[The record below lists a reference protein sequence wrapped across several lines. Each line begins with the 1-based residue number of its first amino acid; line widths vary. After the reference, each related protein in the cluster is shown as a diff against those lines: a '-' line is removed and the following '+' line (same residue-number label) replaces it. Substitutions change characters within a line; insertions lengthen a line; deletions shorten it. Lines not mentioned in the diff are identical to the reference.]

1 MSLSVRDF
9 QNSTVALRSVENIR
23 TAAVVNIGGV
33 GDGVKSHY
41 AAIFDRY
48 ANVQNNL
55 LKQLNAVFGS
65 NIPLDSNRHVVF
77 TDFIKDVCTD
87 SDRANEAYK
96 FYGRQIIEQINQLGD
111 YILKARD
118 FLRQTGDA
126 DIEKWVIDQLNILD
140 IFSNEIEKAFGFRY
154 VYDFNE
160 DAWKSVEDDY
170 TAQTHT
176 QVQKQTTYEKLRA
189 VQVDAYEKEG
199 VFTKKVIEVFNE
211 LNLLDR
217 LKYIK
222 LYYDINDG
230 KTDALFPNDKISGT
244 PIVKEASNTEI
255 IGAIESFFMGY
266 LIDRDGPVNAMSS
279 FLEIKSATLIEK
291 IRLET
296 QKIKALNAYLK
307 FLGRALDV
315 LNASQSGADGDKTK
329 HRIPDGV
336 MVALNYIC
344 GGNMYNV
351 FEQNGQ
357 AYLVLE
363 SNYKSGN
370 CFLVKADESGMNFL
384 IGDNGIDNNYRGNAY
399 CRNYAFNG
407 NPVLTASLPTT
418 TPTPIETQSMES
430 KQAVFYYRDIQTKT
444 HEKRWLNGFNI
455 PKKLDCAKIIPNSV
469 RKYTQFGDSRDI
481 TADVVSSWQKAF
493 QNKISFVRTMLDTV
507 NTDIKVLRNKIDSLS
522 TMSTTFRNRSYN
534 AYVRVV
540 SNLKK

>member
-244 PIVKEASNTEI
+244 PIVKEAYALMKDAPYNF
-255 IGAIESFFMGY
+255 IGNIE
-266 LIDRDGPVNAMSS
+266 
-279 FLEIKSATLIEK
+279 
-291 IRLET
+291 
-296 QKIKALNAYLK
+296 
-307 FLGRALDV
+307 GR
-315 LNASQSGADGDKTK
+315 Q
-329 HRIPDGV
+329 IP
-336 MVALNYIC
+336 
-344 GGNMYNV
+344 
-351 FEQNGQ
+351 
-357 AYLVLE
+357 
-363 SNYKSGN
+363 
-370 CFLVKADESGMNFL
+370 
-384 IGDNGIDNNYRGNAY
+384 
-399 CRNYAFNG
+399 
-407 NPVLTASLPTT
+407 
-418 TPTPIETQSMES
+418 
-430 KQAVFYYRDIQTKT
+430 
-444 HEKRWLNGFNI
+444 
-455 PKKLDCAKIIPNSV
+455 
-469 RKYTQFGDSRDI
+469 FGD
-481 TADVVSSWQKAF
+481 ADVVVADGFTGNLILKTYEGVA
-493 QNKISFVRTMLDTV
+493 
-507 NTDIKVLRNKIDSLS
+507 KVLMNGIKEAFYKRFLLFYDNLPNYYQSLY
-522 TMSTTFRNRSYN
+522 F
-534 AYVRVV
+534 
-540 SNLKK
+540 